1 MDQNVLPQKAFDE
14 LKEIYQ
20 KVYGVTLSDE
30 EVRRFGTD
38 FLEILYLLLKKSKQ
52 RVYNVSASKSNLKLE
67 KSEEISDRATL

>member
-30 EVRRFGTD
+30 EVRRYGTD